1 MIGVVTFVLLQQMMT
16 EAFDSRRVLSLQLLL
31 EAFTDLF
38 CVCGVFKF
46 AGQPDREDFK
56 TEFLR
61 NHFEKLRLDSYLASL
76 LYDRA
81 NRRHL
86 RRKRQQLQ
94 PEFDH
99 GSKKKGSCCISFNIV
114 RFIRTGQHFQ
124 VERFLDVVCKSIHA
138 FSITVLHPFAEASPH
153 EDEGGTHSARLTS
166 SSQGQQTRSGR
177 LSLEVG
183 FRSYG

>member
-31 EAFTDLF
+31 GAFTDLF

-56 TEFLR
+56 TEFLH

-86 RRKRQQLQ
+86 RRKRQDLQ

-99 GSKKKGSCCISFNIV
+99 GSKRANQQGCCNIV
-114 RFIRTGQHFQ
+114 RFIRTGQHFR

-138 FSITVLHPFAEASPH
+138 FSITVLHPFAEVSPH
-153 EDEGGTHSARLTS
+153 EDEGGTHSAQLTS

-183 FRSYG
+183 FRSHG